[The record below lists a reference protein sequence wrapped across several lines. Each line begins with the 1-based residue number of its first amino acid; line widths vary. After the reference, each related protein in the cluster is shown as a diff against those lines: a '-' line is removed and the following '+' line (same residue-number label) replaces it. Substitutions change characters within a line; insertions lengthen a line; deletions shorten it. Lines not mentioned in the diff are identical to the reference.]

1 MGVGGFSVQSIIYRA
16 TDDLISTIL
25 ISFSALP
32 DSQTT
37 KLLING
43 IHFMQ
48 TNMLAA
54 VQQIYIKSRF
64 EFLRLAF

>member
-48 TNMLAA
+48 TNMLP
-54 VQQIYIKSRF
+54 QYSKYISNQD
-64 EFLRLAF
+64 LNS

>member
-48 TNMLAA
+48 TNML
-54 VQQIYIKSRF
+54 QQYSKYISNQD
-64 EFLRLAF
+64 LNS